1 MRKRIREETIRK
13 LSEIEIVSD
22 ELLKEMIS
30 NELIHSEASKQ
41 FSVGQRIE
49 MIERIFADI
58 RGFDVLQT
66 LLDDPSIS
74 EIMVNGVQK
83 IFVEKHG
90 KLLETPLSF
99 DDEERLEYIIQK
111 MVSKV
116 GRTVNTMHPIV
127 DARLESGDRIN
138 VVLPPVSLNG
148 PILTIRKFQ
157 DGSLNMD
164 QLIKIGTLSRE
175 CATEL
180 KTWMGQKYNI
190 FISGGTG
197 SGKTTFLNALAE
209 YIGPQERVI
218 SMEDSAELRLQNLN
232 NWIRLE
238 SRNKNAEGE
247 GEITIRDLLKT
258 SLRMRPDRIIVG
270 EIRGKEALDMLQA
283 MNTGHDGS
291 LSTGHANSPLDMLR
305 RIETM
310 VMSSSDIPL
319 PSIKNQIQ
327 SAIDILIHIARFP
340 DGSRKITKICAVDDS
355 TSNDYRLIDIYRFQ
369 SPDHERSAS
378 FGRLER
384 TGEDPEA
391 IEKLKRKSI
400 GGGTYEDH
408 QELPFR

>member
-1 MRKRIREETIRK
+1 MRKQIREETIRK
-13 LSEIEIVSD
+13 LSEIEVVSD
-22 ELLKEMIS
+22 EFLKEMIS

-41 FSVGQRIE
+41 CSVSQRIE

-74 EIMVNGVQK
+74 EIMVNGVKK
-83 IFVEKHG
+83 IFVEKNG
-90 KLLETPLSF
+90 KLLETSLSF

-116 GRTVNTMHPIV
+116 GRTVNTMNPIV
-127 DARLESGDRIN
+127 DARLQSGDRIN

-157 DGSLNMD
+157 DGTLNMD
-164 QLIKIGTLSRE
+164 HLIKIGTLSRE
-175 CATEL
+175 CAGEL
-180 KTWMGQKYNI
+180 KSWMNLKYNI

-209 YIGPQERVI
+209 YISPQERVI
-218 SMEDSAELRLQNLN
+218 SMEDSAELRLQKLN

-247 GEITIRDLLKT
+247 GEISIRDLLKT

-319 PSIKNQIQ
+319 PSIRNQIQ
-327 SAIDILIHIARFP
+327 SAIDILIHISRFP
-340 DGSRKITKICAVDDS
+340 DGSRKVTQICAVDDS
-355 TSNDYRLIDIYRFQ
+355 DSSNYKLIDIYQFKSGKHAQ
-369 SPDHERSAS
+369 TGSY
-378 FGRLER
+378 GKLER
-384 TGEDPEA
+384 TDEKTEA

-400 GGGTYEDH
+400 GGSSYERS
-408 QELPFR
+408 QEQNF